1 MVLIILANWTTRI
14 TDVEGAFLN
23 GNFERKMEKLYG
35 KVPQGFER
43 EYPPWAVLLFLQCL
57 YGTIQGAL
65 QRFRECC
72 KALKFLKWTRSK
84 ADPCLSYKWID
95 NKLVIFLLWVD
106 DCLIT
111 GQVEDVEKETND
123 WRTLFDTTDEGE
135 MTEYV
140 GCKIERTK

>member
-1 MVLIILANWTTRI
+1 MGGTTI
-14 TDVEGAFLN
+14 ST
-23 GNFERKMEKLYG
+23 KLVWYYSRSTTT
-35 KVPQGFER
+35 VQR
-43 EYPPWAVLLFLQCL
+43 MLQS
-57 YGTIQGAL
+57 I
-65 QRFRECC
+65 
-72 KALKFLKWTRSK
+72 KWTRSK

-140 GCKIERTK
+140 VCKIERTK